1 MYTRTPKGYAKAKAP
16 VPLKQSGPG
25 DGLDPV
31 DKFSVIVT
39 DKDREAVA
47 KDPFTQRVFGEK
59 AAEIYAAGLRPS
71 IGQDGSYLYM
81 PTDDKFKLEDGR
93 RLGFR
98 KNRQND
104 KFIVVAMDDNGQ
116 TKELDDAQGT
126 LSELGPK
133 EIVDL
138 VSKVYTKRYNDI
150 AQK

>member
-1 MYTRTPKGYAKAKAP
+1 MYTRTPNGYSKAP
-16 VPLKQSGPG
+16 VPLKQTTSGPG

-31 DKFSVIVT
+31 EKLSVIVT
-39 DKDREAVA
+39 EEDRKAVA
-47 KDPFTQRVFGEK
+47 KDPFTQRVFGDR

-81 PTDDKFKLEDGR
+81 PVDDKFKLEDGR

-104 KFIVVAMDDNGQ
+104 KFMVVAMDDQGV

-126 LSELGPK
+126 LSELGP
-133 EIVDL
+133 EGVIDL

-150 AQK
+150 VQK

>member
-1 MYTRTPKGYAKAKAP
+1 MYTKTDKGYSKAKAP
-16 VPLKQSGPG
+16 VPLKETSGP
-25 DGLDPV
+25 GLDPV

-47 KDPFTQRVFGEK
+47 RDPFTSRVFGEK

-104 KFIVVAMDDNGQ
+104 KFAVVAMTDDGQ

-126 LSELGPK
+126 LSELGAK
-133 EIVDL
+133 EVIDL

-150 AQK
+150 AAK

>member
-1 MYTRTPKGYAKAKAP
+1 MYTKTDKGYSKAKAP
-16 VPLKQSGPG
+16 VPMPQGPG
-25 DGLDPV
+25 DEIKPI
-31 DKFSVIVT
+31 DKLSIIVT

-47 KDPFTQRVFGEK
+47 KDPFTQRVFGER

-93 RLGFR
+93 RIGFR

-104 KFIVVAMDDNGQ
+104 KFMVVAMDETGQ

-126 LSELGPK
+126 LSELGA
-133 EIVDL
+133 EGVIDL